1 MAAAATLDR
10 PAIEAAFDGFD
21 VRRIGTIPL
30 TDADLVLRA
39 LAPDATRQ
47 QVTTALQENSEAAEF
62 GTKVIRKAKFVGVV
76 ESLAPARFSADDSFR
91 GFASLDPGQT
101 SRVSAQSLRQ
111 AAVPPLFLA
120 CDQKAAADAV
130 TSWGAYPAKGLS
142 LPEWQELLSSIAPK
156 QPRKGTK
163 Y

>member
-91 GFASLDPGQT
+91 ASRRWTPDRH
-101 SRVSAQSLRQ
+101 RVS
-111 AAVPPLFLA
+111 PPSRSAKRPFRL
-120 CDQKAAADAV
+120 C
-130 TSWGAYPAKGLS
+130 SSPATRRR
-142 LPEWQELLSSIAPK
+142 
-156 QPRKGTK
+156 PRTR
-163 Y
+163 